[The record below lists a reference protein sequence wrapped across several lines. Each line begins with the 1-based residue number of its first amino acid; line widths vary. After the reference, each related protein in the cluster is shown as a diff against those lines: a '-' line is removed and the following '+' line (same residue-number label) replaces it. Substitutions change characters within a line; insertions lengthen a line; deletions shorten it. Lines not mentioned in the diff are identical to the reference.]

1 MRLKVYPARGLEGAV
16 EAPPSK
22 SYTHRAL
29 FAALLAEGVSRLE
42 NTLVSGDTSASLH
55 AVRRLGARV
64 SRDWNVE
71 GTAGRPRSPPW
82 IYCRGSGTTMRI
94 AAAVSALTPG
104 PVTLYGD
111 RSLNRRPM
119 APLISALERLGAEVL
134 SRGGRPPLAVK
145 GPLRGGE
152 TEVDGSIS
160 SQFVTALLMVGPVVG
175 VAVRVSGG
183 LRSAPYIDVTLRV
196 LEAFGARYER
206 EGYRF
211 FRVEPAGLRAA
222 RFRVP
227 GDYSSAAFMLAAG
240 ALAGRVAV
248 RGLDPEDVQGDRLIV
263 DALKTMGAKVWVGD
277 GVIEAESAGNL
288 DPIEI
293 DCTHTPDL
301 VPVLAALAAHAK
313 GVSRIAG
320 VAHLVYKESNR
331 LEALSHNLQRLGV
344 EVRIGSDELVVRGG
358 EVRGGVVDSFGDHR
372 IAMAMAIA
380 GLRARGPVEVRGAHK
395 IPDSYPQ
402 FVDHLRSIGVRVE
415 VLRG

>member
-1 MRLKVYPARGLEGAV
+1 MRLKVYPTRGLEGAV

-42 NTLVSGDTSASLH
+42 NLLVSGDTGASLH

-64 SRDWNVE
+64 SRGWRVE
-71 GTAGRPRSPPW
+71 GTAGSPRSPPW
-82 IYCRGSGTTMRI
+82 IHCRGSGTTMRI

-104 PVTLYGD
+104 PVVLYGD

-119 APLISALERLGAEVL
+119 APLISALRRLGAKVL

-152 TEVDGSIS
+152 TVVDGSIS
-160 SQFVTALLMVGPVVG
+160 SQFITALLIVGPVIG
-175 VAVRVSGG
+175 VAVKVAGRA
-183 LRSAPYIDVTLRV
+183 RSTPYIDVTLRV
-196 LEAFGARYER
+196 LAAFGARVER

-211 FRVEPAGLRAA
+211 FRVEPTGLVAT

-248 RGLDPEDVQGDRLIV
+248 RGLDPEDVQGDRHIV
-263 DALKTMGAKVWVGD
+263 DALKAMGAKVRIGD
-277 GVIEAESAGNL
+277 GVVEAESSGSL
-288 DPIEI
+288 DPVDIY
-293 DCTHTPDL
+293 CTHTPDL
-301 VPVLAALAAHAK
+301 VPVLAALAAHAR

-331 LEALSHNLQRLGV
+331 LEALRRNLRRLGV
-344 EVRIGSDELVVRGG
+344 EVRIGRDELVVRGG
-358 EVRGGVVDSFGDHR
+358 EVRGGVVHSFGDHR

-380 GLRARGPVEVRGAHK
+380 GLGARGPVEVRGAHR

-402 FVDHLRSIGVRVE
+402 FVDHLRSIGARVE
-415 VLRG
+415 VLKG